1 LTKDSKVTTNKI
13 FTFGDGFAT
22 GHIWPEWPQILQ
34 ALLPDYQVINTAGI
48 GAGTEFLVSGFADHV
63 PHMKGSTVIFQW
75 PYHNRFDK
83 LIEDNSWQQIINTDP
98 VYHFNTIV
106 DCKNRKW
113 WLSSASQGKEVQ
125 HYHQQ
130 YVQPQQHLNR
140 DRVYCTL
147 VDHTA
152 LALDCKI
159 FHTSTHDQ
167 DQFSNHIR
175 FAATRQSEV
184 QPSPVVH
191 FYWLIEQ
198 VLPQIGIVIDQT
210 LQQQLEQLINQTQ
223 WVAYCPD
230 REEIWTNICAQLI
243 KQQHL

>member
-1 LTKDSKVTTNKI
+1 MTTNKI

-34 ALLPDYQVINTAGI
+34 AMLPNYQIINTSGI

-63 PHMKGSTVIFQW
+63 PDMSNSKIIFQW
-75 PYHNRFDK
+75 PILKRFDK
-83 LIEDNSWQQIINTDP
+83 LLQDDSWQQVIDTDP
-98 VYHFNTIV
+98 VYHFNTV
-106 DCKNRKW
+106 TDFNGSKW
-113 WLSSASQGKEVQ
+113 WLSSASNSKEIR

-130 YVQPQQHLNR
+130 YVQLCQHQNR
-140 DRVYCTL
+140 HRVYRTL
-147 VDHTA
+147 IDHTA
-152 LALDCKI
+152 LGLGCKI

-167 DQFSNHIR
+167 DQFSKHTR
-175 FAATRQSEV
+175 FAATRQTQV

-243 KQQHL
+243 KPQHL